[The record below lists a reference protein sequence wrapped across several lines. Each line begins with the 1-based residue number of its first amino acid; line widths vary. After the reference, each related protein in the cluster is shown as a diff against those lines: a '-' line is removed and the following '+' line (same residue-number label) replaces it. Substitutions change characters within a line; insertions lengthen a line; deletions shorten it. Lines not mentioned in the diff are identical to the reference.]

1 MSYSQSLLNFID
13 SGSTSFHVVS
23 NLKKELISRSY
34 QELFEQDIWDL
45 KKEEK
50 YFVTRADGSII
61 VFRTPKKWSNDYS
74 FKIIG
79 AHTDSP
85 CLKIK
90 NNPISTKEGYQLL
103 NIEIY
108 GGVLLSSWFDRD
120 LYFGGRL
127 IIENETGV
135 LEQKLI
141 TVEKKIRIPRLA
153 IHLDREVNKKGF
165 TPNPQEHMFPVIG
178 LSNEINFENWLKEET
193 GVSGTILS
201 WDLFLFDAEKS
212 SFGGIHDEF
221 IYASRLDNLASVH
234 ASFEGLKKSTIAD
247 NEVQMAVYFQHEEI
261 GSESQNGANSNFLE
275 TTLKRIHSSIS
286 SKEETFFQAVARS
299 FFISADM
306 AHAVHPNY
314 TTKHDA
320 NHKPLLG
327 AGPVIKSNANMR
339 YATDAFSI
347 AKFKQ
352 WCKKANV
359 PFQDFCSRNDIGCG
373 STIGPMVAS
382 NIGIPTIDV
391 GNPMLSM
398 HSIREMC
405 GTQDHEYIIDVFTEF
420 YKTSS

>member
-1 MSYSQSLLNFID
+1 MSYSEKLIEFID
-13 SGSTSFHVVS
+13 ASSTSFHAVE
-23 NLKKELISRSY
+23 NLKNNLLAQSY
-34 QELFEQDIWDL
+34 QEL
-45 KKEEK
+45 KEVESWSLAQNGK

-61 VFRTPKKWSNDYS
+61 LFKTPKNWNPAYK
-74 FKIIG
+74 FHIIG

-85 CLKIK
+85 CLKLK

-108 GGVLLSSWFDRD
+108 GGVLLTSWFDRD

-127 IIENETGV
+127 IIENEKGQ
-135 LEQKLI
+135 LEQRIVK
-141 TVEKKIRIPRLA
+141 VEKRLRIPRLA
-153 IHLDREVNKKGF
+153 IHLDRGVNKEGF
-165 TPNPQEHMFPVIG
+165 KPNPQEHMFPVIG
-178 LSNEINFENWLKEET
+178 LDNNLNFEDWLQKET
-193 GVSGTILS
+193 GVTGTILS

-212 SFGGIHDEF
+212 SFGGASNEF
-221 IYASRLDNLASVH
+221 VYAPRLDNLASVH
-234 ASFEGLKKSTIAD
+234 ASFEAIKLAD
-247 NEVQMAVYFQHEEI
+247 DSDNTVQMAAYFQHEEI

-275 TTLKRIHSSIS
+275 ATLKRIHATVSSS
-286 SKEETFFQAVARS
+286 EESFFTTIANS

-314 TTKHDA
+314 GNKHDA
-320 NHKPLLG
+320 NHRPAIGL
-327 AGPVIKSNANMR
+327 GPVIKSNANMR

-352 WCKKANV
+352 WCNTAKV

-373 STIGPMVAS
+373 STIGPMTAAKL
-382 NIGIPTIDV
+382 GIPTIDV

-405 GTQDHEYIIDVFTEF
+405 GVQDHDYIIDVFTAF
-420 YKTSS
+420 YKS